1 MAAIGI
7 GRVFGSWAM
16 MQEHCH
22 TPLAVSLQRDN
33 GRFLMSNSSTPT
45 DPATLLTIIGPYQP
59 GQDSIQERGEIYREM
74 LGFVPPRIRSRFQ
87 VTGALD
93 PTMLDLQ
100 EQARTHA
107 MYPECFDQKT
117 VQLMLF
123 GMLLMDRN
131 DAATTHGVAA
141 RRAGASWEELQA
153 VISLCYLFRG
163 LPAANRGADILA
175 DLAQREHQAAAA
187 GGA

>member
-1 MAAIGI
+1 M
-7 GRVFGSWAM
+7 
-16 MQEHCH
+16 
-22 TPLAVSLQRDN
+22 
-33 GRFLMSNSSTPT
+33 
-45 DPATLLTIIGPYQP
+45 
-59 GQDSIQERGEIYREM
+59 
-74 LGFVPPRIRSRFQ
+74 PPRIQSRFA

-93 PTMLDLQ
+93 PKMLDLQ

-117 VQLMLF
+117 VQLMIF
-123 GMLLMDRN
+123 GMLLMDMN

-153 VISLCYLFRG
+153 MISMCYLFRG

-175 DLAQREHQAAAA
+175 ELVRREKA
-187 GGA
+187 